1 MYGTIRIQG
10 PGRRLSTGAW
20 LACDEFIRRDFAFCE
35 HARIPV
41 PYAKPAPDGD
51 DTGFFLTPPAR
62 SPTDVDAVWYI
73 VGVRVPVPCVDVTVW
88 YNGQRQ
94 VTIAPGALD
103 VTYAITPIAVVPGT
117 TVRISQNFGLHGVP
131 RPQTHVLT
139 LAGYFLRDEL
149 YALPVTEAVRPPC

>member
-1 MYGTIRIQG
+1 MQG

-20 LACDEFIRRDFAFCE
+20 LSCDEFIRRDFAFCE

-41 PYAKPAPDGD
+41 PYAKLAPDGGD
-51 DTGFFLTPPAR
+51 MGFFLTPPAR
-62 SPTDVDAVWYI
+62 SPTGGGAVWYI

-94 VTIAPGALD
+94 VTIAPDAVD
-103 VTYAITPIAVVPGT
+103 VTYSITPIAVAPGL
-117 TVRISQNFGLHGVP
+117 TVRTVQDFGLHGAP
-131 RPQTHVLT
+131 RPRTHVLT

-149 YALPVTEAVRPPC
+149 YAPPAHELDRVLK